1 MKSAVKTK
9 RTHAQDG
16 AFPSPRIKNL
26 KTGLKKTQNRDILNI
41 SNLLQELKNKM
52 TEQTASQIP
61 EQKPEDIFEQRKAK
75 IDEFSKAG
83 LKPFG
88 KRFDGAISTAEAR
101 ALFVPDAETEPAV
114 RIAGRMTAFRA
125 MGKAVFADVKDSSGR
140 MQIYVQRDT
149 VGEDFFKLFKKFDIG
164 DLIGVD
170 GVLFQTRTGE
180 ITVKAT
186 ACTLLS
192 KSLRPL
198 PEKYH
203 GLTDMEAR
211 YRQRYLDLIM
221 NDESRAVLRKRS
233 TIIKEIRQYLDDKGY
248 MEVETPMLQYIPGG
262 AAANPF
268 KTHYNALDTDMY
280 LRIAT
285 ELSLKKLLVGGYEK
299 VYEINRNFRNEGMDR
314 RHNPEF
320 TAIELY
326 QAYGNCETMMEL
338 VEDLIK
344 TVAMRVNG
352 TLVIKAGGKEI
363 DLGKPWRRA
372 AYRDLVREV
381 AGENWFELS
390 REEKYKKA
398 KELGT
403 QVLPDWT
410 DLEITHEIYEK
421 LVEDT
426 LIEPTFVTRLPA
438 ELVPLARKCEDDPS
452 LVDVY
457 ELEIN
462 GQEISP
468 GYTELNDPID
478 QRQRFMDQV
487 TLSGKDP
494 AQAVDE
500 DFLTALEYGMP
511 PTGGMGMGIDRLVM
525 LLTGAESIRDVILFP
540 QLRPR
545 A

>member
-1 MKSAVKTK
+1 MESAVKTK
-9 RTHAQDG
+9 RTHAQNG
-16 AFPSPRIKNL
+16 AFRSLRIKNL
-26 KTGLKKTQNRDILNI
+26 KTGLKKTKNRDILNI

-140 MQIYVQRDT
+140 MQIYVQRDA

-221 NDESRAVLRKRS
+221 NDESRDVLRKRS

-372 AYRDLVREV
+372 AYRDLVKEV

>member
-1 MKSAVKTK
+1 MESAVKTK
-9 RTHAQDG
+9 RTHAQNG
-16 AFPSPRIKNL
+16 AFRSLRIKNL
-26 KTGLKKTQNRDILNI
+26 KTGLKKTKNRDILNI

-221 NDESRAVLRKRS
+221 NDESREVLRKRS
-233 TIIKEIRQYLDDKGY
+233 IIIKEIRKYLDDKGY

-268 KTHYNALDTDMY
+268 KTHYNALDTDMF

-344 TVAMRVNG
+344 TVAIRVNG

-372 AYRDLVREV
+372 AYRDLVKEV

>member
-1 MKSAVKTK
+1 MESAVKTK
-9 RTHAQDG
+9 RTHAQNG
-16 AFPSPRIKNL
+16 AFRSLRIKNL
-26 KTGLKKTQNRDILNI
+26 KTGLKKTKNRDILNI

-164 DLIGVD
+164 DLVGVD

-221 NDESRAVLRKRS
+221 NDESRDVLRKRS

-268 KTHYNALDTDMY
+268 KTHYNALDTDMF

-372 AYRDLVREV
+372 AYRDLVKEV

>member
-1 MKSAVKTK
+1 MESAVKTK
-9 RTHAQDG
+9 RTHAQNG
-16 AFPSPRIKNL
+16 AFRSLRIKNL
-26 KTGLKKTQNRDILNI
+26 KTGLKKTKNRDILNI

-149 VGEDFFKLFKKFDIG
+149 IGEDFFKLFKKFDIG

-221 NDESRAVLRKRS
+221 NDESRDVLRKRS
-233 TIIKEIRQYLDDKGY
+233 IIIKEIRQYLDDKGY

-372 AYRDLVREV
+372 AYRDLVKEV

-525 LLTGAESIRDVILFP
+525 LLTGADSIRDVILFP

>member
-1 MKSAVKTK
+1 MESAVKTK
-9 RTHAQDG
+9 RTHAQNG
-16 AFPSPRIKNL
+16 AFRSLRIKNL
-26 KTGLKKTQNRDILNI
+26 KTGLKKTKNRDILNI

-221 NDESRAVLRKRS
+221 NDESRDVLRKRS

-268 KTHYNALDTDMY
+268 KTHYNALDTDMF

-525 LLTGAESIRDVILFP
+525 LLTGADSIRDVILFP

>member
-1 MKSAVKTK
+1 MESAVKTK
-9 RTHAQDG
+9 RTHAQNG
-16 AFPSPRIKNL
+16 AFRSLRIKNL
-26 KTGLKKTQNRDILNI
+26 KTGLKKTKNRDILNI

-221 NDESRAVLRKRS
+221 NDESRDVLRKRS

-372 AYRDLVREV
+372 AYRDLVKEV

>member
-1 MKSAVKTK
+1 MESAVKTK
-9 RTHAQDG
+9 RTHAQNG
-16 AFPSPRIKNL
+16 AFRSLRIKNL
-26 KTGLKKTQNRDILNI
+26 KTGLKKTKNRDILNI

-140 MQIYVQRDT
+140 MQIYVQRDA

-164 DLIGVD
+164 DLVGVD

-221 NDESRAVLRKRS
+221 NDESREVLRKRS
-233 TIIKEIRQYLDDKGY
+233 IIIKEIRKYLDDKGY

-372 AYRDLVREV
+372 AYRDLVKEV

-478 QRQRFMDQV
+478 QRRRFMDQV

>member
-1 MKSAVKTK
+1 MESAVKTK
-9 RTHAQDG
+9 RTHAQNG
-16 AFPSPRIKNL
+16 AFRSLRIKNL
-26 KTGLKKTQNRDILNI
+26 KTGLKKTKNRDILNI

-140 MQIYVQRDT
+140 MQIYVQRDA

-221 NDESRAVLRKRS
+221 NDESREVLRKRS
-233 TIIKEIRQYLDDKGY
+233 IIIKEIRKYLDDKGY

-372 AYRDLVREV
+372 AYRDLVKEV

-525 LLTGAESIRDVILFP
+525 LLTGADSIRDVILFP

>member
-1 MKSAVKTK
+1 MESAVKTK
-9 RTHAQDG
+9 RTHAQNG
-16 AFPSPRIKNL
+16 AFRSLRIKNL
-26 KTGLKKTQNRDILNI
+26 KTGLKKTKNRDILNI

-140 MQIYVQRDT
+140 MQIYVQRDA

-164 DLIGVD
+164 DLVGVD

-221 NDESRAVLRKRS
+221 NDESRDVLRKRS
-233 TIIKEIRQYLDDKGY
+233 IIIKEIRQYLDDKGY

-372 AYRDLVREV
+372 AYRDLVKEV

>member
-1 MKSAVKTK
+1 MESAVKTK
-9 RTHAQDG
+9 RTHAQNG
-16 AFPSPRIKNL
+16 AFRSLRIKNL
-26 KTGLKKTQNRDILNI
+26 KTGLKKTKNRDILNI

-101 ALFVPDAETEPAV
+101 ALFVPDAKTEPAV

-221 NDESRAVLRKRS
+221 NDESRDVLRKRS

-268 KTHYNALDTDMY
+268 KTHYNALDTDMF

-372 AYRDLVREV
+372 AYRDLVKEV

>member
-1 MKSAVKTK
+1 MESAVKTK
-9 RTHAQDG
+9 RTHAQNG
-16 AFPSPRIKNL
+16 AFRSLRIKNL
-26 KTGLKKTQNRDILNI
+26 KTGLKKTKNRDILNI

-221 NDESRAVLRKRS
+221 NDESRDVLRKRS

-268 KTHYNALDTDMY
+268 KTHYNALDTDMF

-372 AYRDLVREV
+372 AYRDLVKEV

>member
-1 MKSAVKTK
+1 MESAVKTK
-9 RTHAQDG
+9 RTHAQNG
-16 AFPSPRIKNL
+16 AFRSLRIKNL
-26 KTGLKKTQNRDILNI
+26 KTGLKKTKNRDILNI

-88 KRFDGAISTAEAR
+88 KRFDGVISTAEAR

-140 MQIYVQRDT
+140 MQIYVQRDA

-221 NDESRAVLRKRS
+221 NDESREVLRKRS
-233 TIIKEIRQYLDDKGY
+233 IIIKEIRKYLDDKGY

-525 LLTGAESIRDVILFP
+525 LLTGADSIRDVILFP

>member
-16 AFPSPRIKNL
+16 AFRSLRIKNL

>member
-1 MKSAVKTK
+1 M
-9 RTHAQDG
+9 
-16 AFPSPRIKNL
+16 
-26 KTGLKKTQNRDILNI
+26 TQ
-41 SNLLQELKNKM
+41 
-52 TEQTASQIP
+52 QTASSPTP
-61 EQKPEDIFEQRKAK
+61 ELRPEDIFEQRKAK
-75 IDEFSKAG
+75 IGEFAAAG

-88 KRFDGAISTAEAR
+88 KRYDGTISTAEAR
-101 ALFVPDAETEPAV
+101 ALFVPGSENPV
-114 RIAGRMTAFRA
+114 HVKSAGRMTAFRA

-140 MQIYVQRDT
+140 MQIYVQRDA
-149 VGEDFFKLFKKFDIG
+149 VGEEFYRLFKKFDIG
-164 DLIGVD
+164 DIIGVE
-170 GVLFQTRTGE
+170 GELFQTKTGE

-186 ACTLLS
+186 SCTLLS

-221 NDESRAVLRKRS
+221 NDESRAVLQKRS
-233 TIIKEIRQYLDDKGY
+233 AILREIRRYLDDRGY

-268 KTHYNALDTDMY
+268 KTHYNALNTDMY

-285 ELSLKKLLVGGYEK
+285 ELSLKKLLVGGFEK

-338 VEDLIK
+338 IEDLIK

-352 TLVIKAGGKEI
+352 TLKITPGGREI

-372 AYRDLVREV
+372 TYRDLVKGV
-381 AGENWFELS
+381 AGEDWFELP
-390 REEKYKKA
+390 REEKYARAKK
-398 KELGT
+398 LGT

-426 LIEPTFVTRLPA
+426 LIEPTFVTRMPM
-438 ELVPLARKCEDDPS
+438 ELVPLARKCEDDPT

-525 LLTGAESIRDVILFP
+525 LLTNADSIRDVLLFP

-545 A
+545 S

>member
-1 MKSAVKTK
+1 MESAVKTK
-9 RTHAQDG
+9 RTHAQNG
-16 AFPSPRIKNL
+16 AFRSLRIKNL
-26 KTGLKKTQNRDILNI
+26 KTGLKKTKNRDILNI

-140 MQIYVQRDT
+140 MQIYVQRDA

-164 DLIGVD
+164 DLVGVD

-221 NDESRAVLRKRS
+221 NDESREVLRKRS
-233 TIIKEIRQYLDDKGY
+233 IIIKEIRKYLDDKGY

-372 AYRDLVREV
+372 AYRDLVKEV